1 MTGSPWKQRTVFL
14 TGATGFVGSE
24 LMRRFLDAG
33 VKKLF
38 VLVRGNDDATRE
50 QKLDHAMGRVYGR
63 TEDAQREKARKRLV
77 LVPGDITRPALG
89 IAEKGRKRLLAQ
101 VDHVVHCAA
110 NVSFGATLEEHLVQN
125 LWGTRYALNLA
136 EEIHAD
142 HGLTKFDLVGTAFI
156 AGTRQGLIREDELD
170 VGQGFCNSYE
180 ESKFQAELEAFRR
193 QGDFPITRFRPSI
206 VVGDQKTGRTSSF
219 KMLYWLVKV
228 YQQGLWR
235 MVPARKDAVVDLVP
249 VDVVADAILNIS
261 PCEWSHGKAVHI
273 AAGPLHCCQA
283 EELAELV
290 RRFFNGPRVIFF
302 SPEFYQTFIGP
313 PSRLLARGKLRHV
326 LTRGRVY
333 EPYFINRKI
342 FDTANFERGMAG
354 TGLEVPDVTGYFSNL
369 LQFCID
375 TEWGKK
381 QLGAP

>member
-1 MTGSPWKQRTVFL
+1 MTSSKWKQRTVFL

-24 LMRRFLDAG
+24 LMRRLLDAG
-33 VKKLF
+33 VKQLF
-38 VLVRGNDDATRE
+38 ALVRGADDAARQE
-50 QKLDHAMGRVYGR
+50 KLDRTLLRMYGKD
-63 TEDAQREKARKRLV
+63 EDRARKAGQRLV

-89 IAEKGRKRLLAQ
+89 IPDRDRARLLER
-101 VDHVVHCAA
+101 VDHVMHCAA

-136 EEIHAD
+136 EEIHAAS
-142 HGLTKFDLVGTAFI
+142 GLRKFDLVGTAFI

-170 VGQGFCNSYE
+170 LGQGFYNSYE
-180 ESKFQAELEAFRR
+180 ESKFQAELEVFRR
-193 QGDFPITRFRPSI
+193 RVDFPVTRFRPSI

-235 MVPARKDAVVDLVP
+235 MVPARRDAVVDLVP
-249 VDVVADAILNIS
+249 VDVVADSILAIS
-261 PCEWSHGKAVHI
+261 PQEFSHSRAVHI
-273 AAGPLHCCQA
+273 AAGPRHCCQA
-283 EELAELV
+283 EELAQLV
-290 RRFFNGPRVIFF
+290 RRFFNGPRIFFF
-302 SPEFYQTFIGP
+302 SPDFYQTFIGP
-313 PSRLLARGKLRHV
+313 PSRLLARGKLKHV

-342 FDTANFERGMAG
+342 FDAANFERGTAG
-354 TGLEVPDVTGYFSNL
+354 TSIEVPDVTDYFSRL

-375 TEWGKK
+375 SEWGKK
-381 QLGAP
+381 DLGAS